1 LAGTPARAKHPVAK
15 FWRGPVSALPPSQAL
30 LGLLVAIATGILLFQ
45 SREQALQEAE
55 HEPRSLSLTLA
66 DQAERAFEAVDLV
79 QTTFMEMVRNDDAQT
94 VDDFRRR
101 MSSLEVNRELTAH
114 GAALPQLDIIG
125 LVDSDGKFINI
136 SHNWPVPGISI
147 ADRAYFE
154 ALEDNPDQTTVV
166 SDPLVNRVNHTLAVV
181 VSHRIA
187 TPDGRFLGIG
197 FAGVLMSYFEN
208 LYKTVVNNENTAIS
222 LLRSDGMLLARY
234 PEEIASIGKIFDR
247 GSAAGRLR
255 ASGTDNDMTL
265 QTSRIH
271 GTQSVIAAHAL
282 AHYPML
288 VTVST
293 KASSVLAA
301 WREQAAYLVAAAG
314 LLELVLA
321 GVGVLTIRQLRG
333 QRMLADARAAQ
344 HGAEAELAL
353 GRERERADRE
363 LRIQAARF
371 GAALGNMSEVVC
383 MFDAGNS
390 LLVGND
396 GLAAILG
403 LPVSRIAPGT
413 TIEGMRALL
422 ANSSGSVPEDLE
434 QLRSLILRLKSDG
447 IRAAHALDMEDGRGL
462 AVNFAPMANDGWLVT
477 LEDMTQQRIAEAKI
491 AYMANHD
498 ALTGLANRISFHR
511 RLDEAM
517 ARCRRGE
524 HYAVCYLDLDHF
536 KAVNDTLGHPAGD
549 ALLREV
555 AKRLIQEV
563 REIDTVAR
571 LGGDEFAIV
580 QSVVQPTDSTALA
593 DRLIDAIGASYE
605 IAGNRLVI
613 GTSIGI
619 AIVPNDGEDAD
630 EIMKKAD
637 MALYRSKANGRGRY
651 LCFEPEMNARVQARR
666 TLELDLRVALAEAE
680 FRLVYQPLIDIA
692 TGTVRGFEAL
702 VRWRHS
708 VRGTAPPADFIPL
721 AEEIGLILPL
731 GRWVLRQASADAAAW
746 PDNLKLAVNLSP
758 VRWAVSRWWRT
769 SRLPWPRPDS
779 IRTVSNS
786 RSPKPPC
793 SRTPARCWR
802 YRTSREIWVWESP
815 WTILARVIR
824 R

>member
-371 GAALGNMSEVVC
+371 GAAPGQHVRGGLHVRCRQHSFGRERR
-383 MFDAGNS
+383 
-390 LLVGND
+390 VGGFGRERRVGGD
-396 GLAAILG
+396 
-403 LPVSRIAPGT
+403 PGT
-413 TIEGMRALL
+413 ARQPHRTRH
-422 ANSSGSVPEDLE
+422 DD
-434 QLRSLILRLKSDG
+434 RR
-447 IRAAHALDMEDGRGL
+447 HAGVAGKLVRFGPRRPGTVAQSHPASEIGRH
-462 AVNFAPMANDGWLVT
+462 P
-477 LEDMTQQRIAEAKI
+477 
-491 AYMANHD
+491 
-498 ALTGLANRISFHR
+498 R
-511 RLDEAM
+511 RPCPGYG
-517 ARCRRGE
+517 RRPRTRGE
-524 HYAVCYLDLDHF
+524 FRTDGQRWLARDSG
-536 KAVNDTLGHPAGD
+536 GHDPA
-549 ALLREV
+549 
-555 AKRLIQEV
+555 
-563 REIDTVAR
+563 
-571 LGGDEFAIV
+571 
-580 QSVVQPTDSTALA
+580 A
-593 DRLIDAIGASYE
+593 DRRSQ
-605 IAGNRLVI
+605 NRLH
-613 GTSIGI
+613 G
-619 AIVPNDGEDAD
+619 
-630 EIMKKAD
+630 
-637 MALYRSKANGRGRY
+637 
-651 LCFEPEMNARVQARR
+651 
-666 TLELDLRVALAEAE
+666 
-680 FRLVYQPLIDIA
+680 
-692 TGTVRGFEAL
+692 
-702 VRWRHS
+702 
-708 VRGTAPPADFIPL
+708 
-721 AEEIGLILPL
+721 
-731 GRWVLRQASADAAAW
+731 
-746 PDNLKLAVNLSP
+746 
-758 VRWAVSRWWRT
+758 
-769 SRLPWPRPDS
+769 
-779 IRTVSNS
+779 
-786 RSPKPPC
+786 
-793 SRTPARCWR
+793 
-802 YRTSREIWVWESP
+802 
-815 WTILARVIR
+815 
-824 R
+824 